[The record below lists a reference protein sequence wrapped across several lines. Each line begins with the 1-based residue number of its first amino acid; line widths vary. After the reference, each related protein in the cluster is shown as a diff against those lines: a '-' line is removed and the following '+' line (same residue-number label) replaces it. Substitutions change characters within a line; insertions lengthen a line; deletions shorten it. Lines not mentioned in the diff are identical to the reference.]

1 MRSSIFYKRP
11 FIIIMLTLIII
22 VGPTSCIFFET
33 CPEVLPYF
41 QVRGLNIYNFR
52 YNGQE
57 RAAWDIVNNNELIK
71 YDNYFLRVNF
81 EKTYLAQHNNY
92 GGQNLYALSCE
103 EPGGLGS
110 KVGID
115 TLYLITQQDYNSEY
129 LRGDTLNQII
139 QINYYTYYKD
149 DYNQFFPF
157 SNFLEE
163 NRNNI
168 LRDQFDVKIVAPP
181 LKNGDYDFK
190 LIFIL
195 NDGEKFEKISEKV
208 ALAN

>member
-1 MRSSIFYKRP
+1 MRPSFYKRT
-11 FIIIMLTLIII
+11 FIIILLTLTII
-22 VGPTSCIFFET
+22 VGPTSCFFFET

-52 YNGQE
+52 YNGEE

-71 YDNYFLRVNF
+71 YDNYFMRVNF
-81 EKTYLAQHNNY
+81 EKTYLAQDHNY

-103 EPGGLGS
+103 EPGYRGS

-129 LRGDTLNQII
+129 LRGDTINQII

-149 DYNQFFPF
+149 DYNQFFPLT
-157 SNFLEE
+157 NFLEE

-168 LRDQFDVKIVAPP
+168 QRDQFDVKIVTPP
-181 LKNGDYDFK
+181 LKNGDYEFK
-190 LIFIL
+190 LIL
-195 NDGEKFEKISEKV
+195 VLKDGEKFEQISEKV